1 MKLNVVVV
9 DDEEPQLDELCF
21 LLRRDE
27 RIGEIQG
34 TTSAADALRLMRESN
49 VDAVFLDIQ
58 MPGLTGLDLAKV
70 LSNFKSPPPIVFVT
84 AHEGHAVQAF
94 ELEAIEQRSGTPSQ
108 SVDEHIAVVLGGVT
122 RFVARSEIGYAEAQ
136 GDYARLHT
144 TSSSHL
150 LRTPLTTLEQTW
162 AEAGFVRIHRSLL
175 VNLAH
180 VEQMRMEEGKCTVS
194 IFGRELLVSR
204 RHTRE
209 LRELLGRRGRPGDER
224 SGTPAGQGHLAAHGR
239 AASAATGDL

>member
-94 ELEAIEQRSGTPSQ
+94 ELEAIDYVLKPVREERLARAVGRVIEQRSGTPSQ
-108 SVDEHIAVVLGGVT
+108 SVDEHIAVELGGVT

-209 LRELLGRRGRPGDER
+209 LRELLGRRGRPGR
-224 SGTPAGQGHLAAHGR
+224 
-239 AASAATGDL
+239 

>member
-1 MKLNVVVV
+1 MGRV
-9 DDEEPQLDELCF
+9 
-21 LLRRDE
+21 
-27 RIGEIQG
+27 
-34 TTSAADALRLMRESN
+34 
-49 VDAVFLDIQ
+49 
-58 MPGLTGLDLAKV
+58 
-70 LSNFKSPPPIVFVT
+70 
-84 AHEGHAVQAF
+84 
-94 ELEAIEQRSGTPSQ
+94 IEQRSGTPSQ
-108 SVDEHIAVVLGGVT
+108 SVDEHIAVELGGVT

-180 VEQMRMEEGKCTVS
+180 VEQMRMEEVKCTVS

-209 LRELLGRRGRPGDER
+209 LRELLGRRGRPGR
-224 SGTPAGQGHLAAHGR
+224 
-239 AASAATGDL
+239 

>member
-94 ELEAIEQRSGTPSQ
+94 ELEAIDYVLKPVREERLARAVGRVIEQRSGTPSQ
-108 SVDEHIAVVLGGVT
+108 SVDEHIAVELGGVT

-150 LRTPLTTLEQTW
+150 LRTPLTTLWQTW

-209 LRELLGRRGRPGDER
+209 LRELLGRRGRPGR
-224 SGTPAGQGHLAAHGR
+224 
-239 AASAATGDL
+239 

>member
-27 RIGEIQG
+27 RIGE
-34 TTSAADALRLMRESN
+34 
-49 VDAVFLDIQ
+49 

-94 ELEAIEQRSGTPSQ
+94 ELEAIDYVLKPVREERLARAVGRVIEQRSGTPSQ
-108 SVDEHIAVVLGGVT
+108 SVDEHIAVELGGVT

-209 LRELLGRRGRPGDER
+209 LRELLGRRGRPGR
-224 SGTPAGQGHLAAHGR
+224 
-239 AASAATGDL
+239 